1 MLLEKRYSRT
11 HSPSYNSPSVQ
22 QFPLTCSTEIYSVLM
37 EKPTVQNLLPI
48 QICTFITIRQKF
60 KLKLKIKQIIIS
72 RLKDE
77 RQFDFHVLLLSS
89 SSFYYT

>member
-1 MLLEKRYSRT
+1 
-11 HSPSYNSPSVQ
+11 
-22 QFPLTCSTEIYSVLM
+22 M

-89 SSFYYT
+89 SSFYYTWYEFYNYKIKNFFLLHRTNLSNSSDDDLQ